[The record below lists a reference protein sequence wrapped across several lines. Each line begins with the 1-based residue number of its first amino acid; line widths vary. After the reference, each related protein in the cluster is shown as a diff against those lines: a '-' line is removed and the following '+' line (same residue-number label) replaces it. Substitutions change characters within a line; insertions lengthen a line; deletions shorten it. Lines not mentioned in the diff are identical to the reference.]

1 MYDRHDLRWDGHRL
15 RLRSGRAG
23 ARRMTATRMSRFLKR
38 RLWSIERRWTSSP
51 TGRSRWHCA
60 KRYRKGEL
68 PPRYY
73 VPPPVS

>member
-1 MYDRHDLRWDGHRL
+1 
-15 RLRSGRAG
+15 
-23 ARRMTATRMSRFLKR
+23 MTATRMSRFLKR